1 MAKIAKIAQT
11 EVTNWHHDSLRTM
24 TAQIVSGIV
33 ELFTNKITY
42 IAQNGE
48 LIEYNTHKY
57 SMINALNGIA
67 FSMSRQKEYV
77 EDQLDKARDE
87 AKKALMAASGNEISI
102 NNVRRATER
111 LDQRE
116 DELACIQ
123 ILLDQSVKAHNA
135 FSEKKF
141 EYKGKPT
148 VTPVKNVATEN
159 LDVQSLARR
168 LGVDLDHVTN
178 NTNGV
183 ETQA

>member
-1 MAKIAKIAQT
+1 MAKIAQIAQIAQT
-11 EVTNWHHDSLRTM
+11 EVTERTIA
-24 TAQIVSGIV
+24 AQIVAGIV

-42 IAQNGE
+42 IDQNGE
-48 LIEYNTHKY
+48 VVEYNTHKY
-57 SMINALNGIA
+57 SMVNALNGMA

-77 EDQLDKARDE
+77 ETQLEKARDE

-123 ILLDQSVKAHNA
+123 ILLDQSVKAYEV
-135 FSEKKF
+135 FSDKKF

-159 LDVQSLARR
+159 VDVQALARR